1 MFVSRRQRQAE
12 ERSISFAC
20 FIVQREKEFK
30 KQWGVGDSAD
40 NADNADSVGNA
51 GNAGNANRQPLTVN
65 RQLPTANR

>member
-30 KQWGVGDSAD
+30 KQWGVGDSAG
-40 NADNADSVGNA
+40 NADS
-51 GNAGNANRQPLTVN
+51 ANR
-65 RQLPTANR
+65 